1 MRKKTR
7 TIIMALLG
15 IVFIVGIAL
24 TVRQML
30 SYRNAEQARL
40 DALALIQ
47 PAATIPG
54 TEEPTEP
61 AAETTAPE
69 ALPETTAAP
78 AEPQVPLEEEAK
90 FLLELD
96 LTPLQSVNE
105 DVLGWIHIAGGDV
118 SYPLLRSYDNRD
130 YLYKTWEKK
139 FSNAGSVFLECK
151 NNRNLLDFN
160 TIIYGHHMADGSVFA
175 PIVNYRDPAYLA
187 EHACIYILTGRDLR
201 RYEIFSAYEAA
212 LDSSTYRLYFPD
224 EAAKL
229 AALDHFIASSQVQ
242 TGIVPT
248 ADDYILT
255 LSTCVGNNTYETRWV
270 VQARL
275 TGIWTKQAVSPGREP

>member
-69 ALPETTAAP
+69 DPPET
-78 AEPQVPLEEEAK
+78 
-90 FLLELD
+90 
-96 LTPLQSVNE
+96 
-105 DVLGWIHIAGGDV
+105 
-118 SYPLLRSYDNRD
+118 
-130 YLYKTWEKK
+130 
-139 FSNAGSVFLECK
+139 
-151 NNRNLLDFN
+151 
-160 TIIYGHHMADGSVFA
+160 
-175 PIVNYRDPAYLA
+175 
-187 EHACIYILTGRDLR
+187 
-201 RYEIFSAYEAA
+201 
-212 LDSSTYRLYFPD
+212 
-224 EAAKL
+224 
-229 AALDHFIASSQVQ
+229 
-242 TGIVPT
+242 
-248 ADDYILT
+248 
-255 LSTCVGNNTYETRWV
+255 
-270 VQARL
+270 
-275 TGIWTKQAVSPGREP
+275 

>member
-7 TIIMALLG
+7 TIIMSLLG

-54 TEEPTEP
+54 TEDPTEP
-61 AAETTAPE
+61 ATETTAPE
-69 ALPETTAAP
+69 APPETTAAP

-160 TIIYGHHMADGSVFA
+160 TIIYGHHMGNGTVFGSLMKYKEQE
-175 PIVNYRDPAYLA
+175 YRD
-187 EHACIYILTGRDLR
+187 EHEFVYILTENDLR
-201 RYEIFSAYEAA
+201 RYRVFSAYEAPV
-212 LDSSTYRLYFPD
+212 DGDTYRLYYPD
-224 EAAKL
+224 NAAKEAA
-229 AALDHFIASSQVQ
+229 IACFTESSVLEYEL
-242 TGIVPT
+242 TPET
-248 ADDYILT
+248 DDYILT
-255 LSTCVGNNTYETRWV
+255 LSTCTGTGVYTTRWV
-270 VQARL
+270 VQCVL
-275 TGIWTKQAVSPGREP
+275 DGIWLK